1 MQGLNLAWGRPG
13 WVGKQAG
20 DPGWGCRPRASQPP
34 ARQAQGPAR
43 RGAAPSRSRSS
54 RGDRNNSAGGGESNS
69 GPGAGMTPPPRGA
82 AGLAPAPPPSAFES
96 GHPPPPLPPAAT
108 SCTNPLGPSCKSN
121 APSRPHATCAAANGY
136 AVPPRPPR
144 GPGEQQSGGG
154 ATRRARLALPPPD
167 SSGNCGSPLSQEAI
181 RRAGR
186 RASNKQTPAAAAT
199 REQGRRRAA
208 ATPRRGL
215 CAGLRRGDGAGPPP
229 RGPGASGTVRR
240 HTGSDKEPPW
250 GRRPAPS
257 LRPPPLACTGGRA
270 AKVGPGANQ
279 HLPTCRVG
287 SCPGVPSPFPRRP
300 RAPGHLLPV
309 GGEPGC
315 YLNARGS

>member
-1 MQGLNLAWGRPG
+1 M
-13 WVGKQAG
+13 
-20 DPGWGCRPRASQPP
+20 GWGNRLETRGGAADRGHPGRPP

-54 RGDRNNSAGGGESNS
+54 GGDRNNSAGGGESNS

-82 AGLAPAPPPSAFES
+82 AGPAPAPPPSAFES

-136 AVPPRPPR
+136 AVPPGLPAGPVSSRATVEQRGGLGSRSRPQTVLETVDHLCHRKPSGAQGGAQATNKRLRPPR
-144 GPGEQQSGGG
+144 RGNRDGDGRRPPRAAGFVRDSGVGTGPGHP
-154 ATRRARLALPPPD
+154 RADPERL
-167 SSGNCGSPLSQEAI
+167 GPLGDA
-181 RRAGR
+181 R
-186 RASNKQTPAAAAT
+186 AAT
-199 REQGRRRAA
+199 RSRLGVAA
-208 ATPRRGL
+208 RPRL
-215 CAGLRRGDGAGPPP
+215 CARRL
-229 RGPGASGTVRR
+229 S
-240 HTGSDKEPPW
+240 
-250 GRRPAPS
+250 PA
-257 LRPPPLACTGGRA
+257 RGGRA

>member
-1 MQGLNLAWGRPG
+1 
-13 WVGKQAG
+13 
-20 DPGWGCRPRASQPP
+20 
-34 ARQAQGPAR
+34 
-43 RGAAPSRSRSS
+43 
-54 RGDRNNSAGGGESNS
+54 
-69 GPGAGMTPPPRGA
+69 MTPPPRGA
-82 AGLAPAPPPSAFES
+82 AGPAPAPPPSAFES
-96 GHPPPPLPPAAT
+96 GHPPPPLPPAAA

-186 RASNKQTPAAAAT
+186 RASNKQTPAAAAA

-215 CAGLRRGDGAGPPP
+215 CAGLRRGDGDGPPP
-229 RGPGASGTVRR
+229 RGPGAPGTVRR
-240 HTGSDKEPPW
+240 RSGRGREPPW

-257 LRPPPLACTGGRA
+257 LRPPPLARTGGRA

-287 SCPGVPSPFPRRP
+287 SCPGVPGPFPRRP
-300 RAPGHLLPV
+300 RPPGHLLPV
-309 GGEPGC
+309 GGEPCC

>member
-1 MQGLNLAWGRPG
+1 MRGRGYLGQGLRGRNERLLIHDWGGRKWGGPQREALGVVKWGDVGDGKERDLGNMGCRAPNPGWKRSGWGGEADWRPG
-13 WVGKQAG
+13 VEPQTAG
-20 DPGWGCRPRASQPP
+20 IPPSRP
-34 ARQAQGPAR
+34 AQGPAPL
-43 RGAAPSRSRSS
+43 GAAPSRSRSS

-69 GPGAGMTPPPRGA
+69 GPGAGMTPPPRGE
-82 AGLAPAPPPSAFES
+82 AGPAPAPPPSAFES

-136 AVPPRPPR
+136 AVPPRPPH
-144 GPGEQQSGGG
+144 GPGEQQSSGE

-186 RASNKQTPAAAAT
+186 RTSNKQTPAAAAA

-215 CAGLRRGDGAGPPP
+215 CAGLRLEDGARPPP
-229 RGPGASGTVRR
+229 RGPEAPGTVRR
-240 HTGSDKEPPW
+240 RS
-250 GRRPAPS
+250 
-257 LRPPPLACTGGRA
+257 
-270 AKVGPGANQ
+270 
-279 HLPTCRVG
+279 
-287 SCPGVPSPFPRRP
+287 
-300 RAPGHLLPV
+300 
-309 GGEPGC
+309 GC
-315 YLNARGS
+315 DRETP